1 MKYATKIL
9 HNGSEW
15 DPYTGALSIPIY
27 QTSTF
32 HQHDIEHPGRYDYSR
47 SQNPTREALENTLA
61 ALEGGTRGF
70 AFASGMAAVS
80 SALSIFNQG
89 DHIIATEDIYGGSY
103 RVLTKFFNKFGL
115 EVTFVDMTD
124 LNQVER
130 AVRESTKAILME
142 SPTNPLLKV
151 TDIAGVVAL
160 AKRHNLLTLIDNTF
174 MSPYFQRPLEL
185 GVDIVIHS
193 ATKFLGGHSDVIG
206 GAVIVGSEALA
217 SQIYFVQNSFG
228 AVQGPQDA
236 WLILRGIKTLRARME
251 FQQQSAIAI
260 AKWLQGEDWVEKV
273 YYPGLPE
280 HPGHDRIRAQASGFG
295 AIVSFKTDTPER
307 AIKIMRNVRL
317 WSVAVSLGGV
327 ESILS
332 YPARMSHAS
341 IPRAERERLGVS
353 DNLLRLS
360 VGLEDADDLIE
371 DLRQANDGLNDRLK
385 G

>member
-1 MKYATKIL
+1 VKYATKIL
-9 HNGSEW
+9 HNGNEW
-15 DPYTGALSIPIY
+15 DPHTGALSIPIY

-47 SQNPTREALENTLA
+47 SGNPTREALENTLA

-80 SALSIFNQG
+80 SALSIFHQG

-130 AVRESTKAILME
+130 AIRENTRALFLETPS
-142 SPTNPLLKV
+142 NPLLKV
-151 TDIAGVVAL
+151 TDIGGTVAL
-160 AKRHNLLTLIDNTF
+160 AKRHDLLTLIDNTF

-185 GVDIVIHS
+185 GADIVIHS

-206 GAVIVGSEALA
+206 GAVIVGSEILA
-217 SQIYFVQNSFG
+217 SQVYFVQNSFG
-228 AVQGPQDA
+228 AIQGPQDA
-236 WLILRGIKTLRARME
+236 WLVLRGIKTLRARME

-260 AKWLQGEDWVEKV
+260 AEWLQGQHWVEKV

-280 HPGHDRIRAQASGFG
+280 HPGHDLIQSQASGFG
-295 AIVSFKTDTPER
+295 AIVSFKTDTLER
-307 AIKIMRNVRL
+307 AIKIMQSVRL

-341 IPRAERERLGVS
+341 IPKAERERRGVT
-353 DNLLRLS
+353 DNLIRLS
-360 VGLEDADDLIE
+360 AGLEDADDLIE
-371 DLRQANDGLNDRLK
+371 DLNGS
-385 G
+385 